1 MSEVVMVNDLSGM
14 NVKLGQRELIPVAE
28 AHGWLRETAS
38 GKGFLRSVLSVQT
51 KHRKPN
57 GETITRRAS
66 HLSVERVFELF
77 AGPFVLSSLPAF
89 IGSFSVAGAVGE
101 MPGVSSASIL
111 LSLVGTMFVVP
122 FGVGAIATAA
132 MLPFY
137 KPYQQKYVHMQSQL
151 MRLQGEG
158 MKVWLRARY
167 NIQVADSIQEFIST
181 HVLQGTPEMY
191 FDDVDGRWWTMKF
204 NKAEEAYYVVPKS
217 VEVSMAD
224 APSGLEKQADVI
236 LSVGA
241 AHLDGELG
249 QFGTRIDARLT
260 QLHKFA
266 LSVEEAHVLSR
277 TVEDARE
284 AVTGFE
290 RLELLGAAESGAAYL
305 LDVLRLLDAE
315 LESIVQAKVT
325 EETKA
330 LLARKQRA
338 AARQD
343 MVGV

>member
-1 MSEVVMVNDLSGM
+1 MS
-14 NVKLGQRELIPVAE
+14 VKLGQRELIPVTE
-28 AHGWLRETAS
+28 AHDWLSETAS
-38 GKGFLRSVLSVQT
+38 GEGFLRSVLSVQT

-66 HLSVERVFELF
+66 HLSTERVVDLS
-77 AGPFVLSSLPAF
+77 AAPFLLSVIPAF
-89 IGSFSVAGAVGE
+89 FASFSALNAGIE
-101 MPGVSSASIL
+101 ASGGSVLIGGFAFL
-111 LSLVGTMFVVP
+111 GTMLGGP
-122 FGVGAIATAA
+122 IGVGVVTSAA
-132 MLPFY
+132 VLPFY
-137 KPYQQKYVHMQSQL
+137 KPYQRKYVHMQSQL
-151 MRLQGEG
+151 MLLQGEG
-158 MKVWLRARY
+158 VKAWLQARY
-167 NIQVADSIQEFIST
+167 NIQVTDSVREFIST
-181 HVLQGTPEMY
+181 HVLQTTHEMY

-204 NKAEEAYYVVPKS
+204 DATEEAYYVIPKS
-217 VEVSMAD
+217 VEVSKAD

-249 QFGTRIDARLT
+249 QLGARIDTRLT

-284 AVTGFE
+284 AVNGFE
-290 RLELLGAAESGAAYL
+290 RLELLGAGESGSAYL

-315 LESIVQAKVT
+315 LESIVQTKVA
-325 EETKA
+325 EETEA
-330 LLARKQRA
+330 LITRKQRA
-338 AARQD
+338 AVRQD